1 MMCEKCGKYKATTH
15 IRTIINGVVHEQ
27 KLCSYCANEEGLNLS
42 HQNSLSGMLA
52 SMLGEFSVVNTKTAK
67 KCPICSSTFENIAE
81 SGKAGCSECYKTFKT
96 ELLPYLKRVH
106 GSTKHIGKKPN
117 DVTEIKFSDETVLQ
131 LKEELASLVA
141 EENYEQAA
149 VVRDKIRE
157 LEAEGNE

>member
-1 MMCEKCGKYKATTH
+1 MATTH

-106 GSTKHIGKKPN
+106 GTTKHIGKIPN
-117 DVTEIKFSDETVLQ
+117 DDTENISSYDTVSE
-131 LKEELASLVA
+131 LKEKLKRLVS

-149 VVRDKIRE
+149 IVRDEIRK